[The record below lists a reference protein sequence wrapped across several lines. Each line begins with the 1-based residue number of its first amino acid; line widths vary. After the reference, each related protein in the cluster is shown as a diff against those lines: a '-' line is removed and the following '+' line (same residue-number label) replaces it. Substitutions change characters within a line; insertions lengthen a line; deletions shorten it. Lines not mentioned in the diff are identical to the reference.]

1 VHGARSAVL
10 LGSLA
15 ISVMGL
21 AGPVSAET
29 ITFTERETITETF
42 SDEPFVC
49 QNELYTV
56 TATVRAMTHVTVRLD
71 ANGDLA
77 FLRLTDQARG
87 RVVAVPLDGTGPTY
101 VARFQSYDLE
111 TIRNVRH
118 GTLVETDTD
127 HNRVI
132 AKGSD
137 GSHVILHELHHFTI
151 NASGDVSIQ
160 FDKVRLDC

>member
-1 VHGARSAVL
+1 MRGGRSAAL
-10 LGSLA
+10 LGLLG
-15 ISVMGL
+15 ISVVGL

-29 ITFTERETITETF
+29 VTFTERDVVTETF
-42 SDEPFVC
+42 SDEPFLC
-49 QNELYTV
+49 EDELYTV
-56 TATVRAMTHVTVRLD
+56 TATVRTLTHVTARLD
-71 ANGDLA
+71 TNGDLA

-87 RVVAVPLDGTGPTY
+87 RVTAAPLDGTGTTY

-127 HNRVI
+127 HNRVV

-137 GSHVILHELHHFTI
+137 GSHVTLHELHHFTV
-151 NASGDVSIQ
+151 NANGDVSIE
-160 FDKVRLDC
+160 FDQVRLDC